1 MQPESAQNKLQ
12 YNNIGTVSINN
23 NKELAME
30 KSL

>member
-12 YNNIGTVSINN
+12 YNNIVTVSINN